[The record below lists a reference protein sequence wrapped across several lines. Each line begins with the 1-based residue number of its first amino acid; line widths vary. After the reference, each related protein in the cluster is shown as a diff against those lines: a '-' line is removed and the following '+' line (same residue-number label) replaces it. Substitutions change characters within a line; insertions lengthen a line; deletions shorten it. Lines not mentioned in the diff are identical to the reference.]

1 MSLASLR
8 TRLKRLEDQTQTLSI
23 LSDETI
29 ELPSPQEGKQT
40 LFYECEADIVIYGG
54 AAGAGKSAG
63 LLTKVTKNLKTRGF
77 GAVIFRLTSPEI
89 RNEGGLWDESLK
101 FYQDIPGAI
110 ARESLLDWHF
120 PWGSTISF
128 AHADKLRQKFPG
140 AQMAHIGIDEL
151 QFWDEGDFWFLLSRN
166 RTTCGV
172 KPRLDATCNPDADCF
187 VAKLIEWYW
196 DKETGYPIE
205 ERSGVIRYFYRI
217 NEQTYWGD
225 TAEELEQTFPDMA
238 AIAPPKSFTFI
249 PGTVDDNPALL
260 RVNPQYKANLLAQ
273 HPVDCERLLRG
284 NWLIRFSAGT
294 IFQRTWFEVVDEA
307 PAYGQTVRF
316 WDLAA
321 TAKDSAT
328 EKSFYTCGMKMR
340 RVGNT
345 YYIVDLYWEQ
355 VGADEGD
362 FSIVRMASQDG
373 KQCIVA
379 WELEG
384 GSAALRYEATL
395 RGKLSSYICRPEKP
409 RGDKVTRALPWATA
423 AKNGQVKVLRS
434 VWNDQFFTAVERFNG
449 QRIPLI
455 SDIVD
460 AGSGAY
466 DLLFNSARAAVPTGG
481 EVKQPWQR

>member
-1 MSLASLR
+1 M
-8 TRLKRLEDQTQTLSI
+8 
-23 LSDETI
+23 
-29 ELPSPQEGKQT
+29 PQPGKQQ
-40 LFYECEADIVIYGG
+40 LFYDCEADIVIYGG
-54 AAGAGKSAG
+54 AAGSGKSAA
-63 LLTKVTKNLKTRGF
+63 LLIKTLKHIKTKGF
-77 GAVIFRLTSPEI
+77 GAVMFRLTSPEI

-101 FYQDIPGAI
+101 FYQSIPGAI

-128 AHADKLRQKFPG
+128 AHADKLRQKYPG
-140 AQMAHIGIDEL
+140 SQMAHIAIDEV

-187 VAKLIEWYW
+187 VAKLIEWW
-196 DKETGYPIE
+196 IDQETGYPIE

-217 NEQTYWGD
+217 NEEMYWGD
-225 TAEELEQTFPDMA
+225 TREELEQTFPEMA
-238 AIAPPKSFTFI
+238 VIAPPKSFTFI
-249 PGTVDDNPALL
+249 PGTVDDNPELL

-294 IFQRTWFEVVDEA
+294 IFNRTWFEVVDQV

-328 EKSFYTCGMKMR
+328 EKSFYTCGFKMR
-340 RVGNT
+340 RVGNV
-345 YYIVDLYWEQ
+345 YYILDIYWEQ
-355 VGADEGD
+355 VGGDEGD
-362 FSIVRMASQDG
+362 TSIVRLAAQDG

-384 GSAALRYEATL
+384 GSAALRYESTL
-395 RGKLSSYICRPEKP
+395 RGKLSGYICRTEKP
-409 RGDKVTRALPWATA
+409 RGDKVTRAKPWATA
-423 AKNGQVKVLRS
+423 AKNGQVKILRS
-434 VWNDQFFTAVERFNG
+434 VFNDQFFNAVERFNG
-449 QRIPLI
+449 KRIPLV

-466 DLLFNSARAAVPTGG
+466 DLLFNSARASVPTGG
-481 EVKQPWQR
+481 EVKQVWSSSSTRL